1 MFTRKDYLDGKC
13 SYDEYYAQLVE
24 GSNARGLVRD
34 YFGIDV
40 LKNMYEKDVHFNIV
54 PDNKLVTR
62 NPLRCKTAD
71 GDVSLET
78 WDRLG
83 EYLVGVDWQ
92 KYGDYCTLSG
102 RVCVLKCAARQLVQ
116 EA

>member
-13 SYDEYYAQLVE
+13 SHDEYYAQLVE

-40 LKNMYEKDVHFNIV
+40 LKNMYEKDEHFNIV
-54 PDNKLVTR
+54 PDEKLVTR
-62 NPLRCKTAD
+62 DPLRCKTF
-71 GDVSLET
+71 GSVSLNT

-83 EYLVGVDWQ
+83 ECLIGVDWR
-92 KYGDYCTLSG
+92 KYYDYCSQAG
-102 RVCVLKCAARQLVQ
+102 RVCVLKCAARQLVK